1 MYYNNFFKKTRLNG
15 DEMNGII
22 CIDGV
27 VGAGKSTLGDI
38 LAKELGISLFEEPV
52 LNNPILD
59 KFYYDKKRYS
69 FPLQIFFLNKRFK
82 MIKEANLLNGCVMDR
97 SIYGDVIF
105 ARMLMEDGD
114 MTPEEFKLYEEL
126 LYNMLE
132 HLSPPKLMIYLES
145 SVEGAIDKICKRGR
159 DYEKIVPRSYW
170 VSLNQNYKSY
180 FDSYNLSNILRINV
194 DNVDIK
200 EDPKDRKWFVD
211 TVKSKLEE
219 IDNERKNN
227 K

>member
-1 MYYNNFFKKTRLNG
+1 MYYKEFFLKTKM
-15 DEMNGII
+15 DVDKMNGII

-27 VGAGKSTLGDI
+27 VGAGKSTLGEI
-38 LAKELGISLFEEPV
+38 LAKELDIMLFEEPV

-82 MIKEANLLNGCVMDR
+82 MIKEANLLEGCVMDR

-114 MTPEEFKLYEEL
+114 MAEEEFELYEEL

-132 HLSPPKLMIYLES
+132 HLAPPKLMIYLES
-145 SVEGAIDKICKRGR
+145 SVDGAIEKICRRGR

-170 VSLNQNYKSY
+170 ESLNKNYESY
-180 FDSYNLSNILRINV
+180 FNSYNLSPILRINV
-194 DNVDIK
+194 DNRDIK
-200 EDPKDRKWFVD
+200 ENPEDKKWFIE
-211 TVKSKLEE
+211 TVKSKLKS
-219 IDNERKNN
+219 I
-227 K
+227 

>member
-1 MYYNNFFKKTRLNG
+1 MYYKNFFKKTRLNG
-15 DEMNGII
+15 DDMNEII

-38 LAKELGISLFEEPV
+38 LAKELGILLFEEPV

-69 FPLQIFFLNKRFK
+69 FSLQIFFLNKRFK

-114 MTPEEFKLYEEL
+114 MTSEEFELYEEL
-126 LYNMLE
+126 LHNMLE
-132 HLSPPKLMIYLES
+132 HLAPPQLMIYLETT
-145 SVEGAIDKICKRGR
+145 VDGAIEKICRRGR

-170 VSLNQNYKSY
+170 ESLNVNYENY
-180 FDSYNLSNILRINV
+180 FNSYNLSPILRINV
-194 DNVDIK
+194 DDRDIK
-200 EDPKDRKWFVD
+200 ENFKDRKWFIE
-211 TVKSKLEE
+211 TVKAKLIE
-219 IDNERKNN
+219 IK